1 MNGSIF
7 FLLFQD
13 GSQLF
18 GLVPVQHLVDVPKL
32 EALTPGTLDKT
43 KGPSGKPRYIFF
55 KKNPLI
61 LSHDLPECQNGPQP
75 SPGPGVI
82 GKLFSAFFVVENH
95 GFCQNL
101 CRLNSALC
109 LRPSSMGDVAK
120 RGDPERGGSDFTF
133 LLFPSFPQQQQQCG
147 KSIFLFCEVYSS
159 GSF

>member
-55 KKNPLI
+55 KKKNI
-61 LSHDLPECQNGPQP
+61 D
-75 SPGPGVI
+75 
-82 GKLFSAFFVVENH
+82 FVA
-95 GFCQNL
+95 
-101 CRLNSALC
+101 RLTRMSEWTTA
-109 LRPSSMGDVAK
+109 
-120 RGDPERGGSDFTF
+120 
-133 LLFPSFPQQQQQCG
+133 
-147 KSIFLFCEVYSS
+147 
-159 GSF
+159 